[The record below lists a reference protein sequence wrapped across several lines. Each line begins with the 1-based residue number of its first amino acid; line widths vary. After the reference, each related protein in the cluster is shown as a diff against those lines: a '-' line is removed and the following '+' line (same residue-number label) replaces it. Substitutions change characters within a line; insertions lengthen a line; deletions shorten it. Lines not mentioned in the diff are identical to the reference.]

1 MIHKWK
7 KALLG
12 CAADIY
18 GRASPKPAEVDA
30 VTALLLR
37 AKLVELAGANDH
49 SPR

>member
-12 CAADIY
+12 GAADVF
-18 GRASPKPAEVDA
+18 GRAGREPAELDA

-37 AKLVELAGANDH
+37 AKLVELAGANH
-49 SPR
+49 H